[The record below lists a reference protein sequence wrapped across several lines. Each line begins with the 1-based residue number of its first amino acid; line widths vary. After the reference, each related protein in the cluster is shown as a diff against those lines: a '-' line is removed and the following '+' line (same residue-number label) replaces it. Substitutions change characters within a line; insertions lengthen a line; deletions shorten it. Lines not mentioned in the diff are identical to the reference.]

1 MKLEFLSFNGLKLKL
16 SDLYK
21 RNVDNVEIID
31 LVIENKIPLFALANG
46 FYVGEYVKSADKIAI
61 KKIHKDIRYV
71 ELFDSNKLNSL
82 MSGDLEKL
90 SICACK
96 SLYGK
101 EIECD
106 GFIFLPKNIYE
117 RLVFRQPEKEALS
130 FPCWQVDMMD
140 YYDQSETILEITCN
154 SLYLPM
160 NTLSSVL
167 DGTEISTNEDFDD
180 CAELKGINKIN
191 RDARDR
197 RGMARI
203 LAKFVE
209 EKMKDQ
215 DYKVKDVAEEVIK
228 IMENFNLETIPKVEQ
243 IKTSIRWS
251 VNSSAR
257 IAGVKKRKV

>member
-1 MKLEFLSFNGLKLKL
+1 MEFLSFNGLKLKL

-71 ELFDSNKLNSL
+71 ELFESNKLNSL

-106 GFIFLPKNIYE
+106 GFIFLPKDIYE

-140 YYDQSETILEITCN
+140 YYDQSEIILEITCN
-154 SLYLPM
+154 SLYIPM

-180 CAELKGINKIN
+180 CAVLEGNQKKQ
-191 RDARDR
+191 RDARDK

-203 LAKFVE
+203 IAKYVE
-209 EKMKDQ
+209 SLQTGEYKAVDIADKVIAIMNEFNANQTDKAEYMKRWIGCVLDEKARNPGIRKLKKD
-215 DYKVKDVAEEVIK
+215 
-228 IMENFNLETIPKVEQ
+228 
-243 IKTSIRWS
+243 
-251 VNSSAR
+251 
-257 IAGVKKRKV
+257 